1 MQIRSGDVTL
11 RAFDAS
17 LSGAVYAVRNHA
29 SVRLRLRDP
38 RPIERERHEQ
48 WVRENLL
55 EAQRLRLFVVLQGV
69 APVGIALL
77 RNIREQT
84 AEIGVMVV
92 EAERRPLVGYKAAH
106 LIGWYGFER
115 LDLQRLF
122 SYVPSHNTRALAF
135 NRRCGFVPTGET
147 SEIYQVLVL
156 TRQEYRAHPTH
167 RRFRQK
173 YGIELVEDDAIG
185 NFLS

>member
-29 SVRLRLRDP
+29 SVRVRLRDP
-38 RPIERERHEQ
+38 RPIEWGRHEQ

-55 EAQRLRLFVVLQGV
+55 EARRLLLFVVLQGD

-77 RNIREQT
+77 RNIQEQT

-92 EAERRPLVGYKAAH
+92 EAERRPLVAYKAAH
-106 LIGWYGFER
+106 LIGWYGFEL
-115 LDLQRLF
+115 LDLKKLF
-122 SYVPSHNTRALAF
+122 SYVPIHNARALTF
-135 NRRCGFVPTGET
+135 NLRCGFVPTGEA
-147 SEIYQVLVL
+147 SDIYQVLVL
-156 TRQEYRAHPTH
+156 TRQESRAHPTH
-167 RRFRQK
+167 RRFRVK
-173 YGIELVEDDAIG
+173 YGIELVSEIPGAPR
-185 NFLS
+185 SS